1 VMPTGMPATAAPIS
15 VTLTDG
21 FHFEVAPGETVLDAA
36 IRAGAPI
43 PYSCR
48 GGTCRTCI
56 SRVVSGCVEHDPDY
70 ADELLIDAE
79 EIADGYRLLC
89 SALVYADSVLE
100 IGM

>member
-1 VMPTGMPATAAPIS
+1 MPSVAPAIATAVF

-21 FHFEVAPGETVLDAA
+21 FRFEVAPGETVLDAA
-36 IRAGAPI
+36 IRTGAPI

-56 SRVVSGCVEHDPDY
+56 SRVISGCIEHDSEY
-70 ADELLIDAE
+70 AEDLLIDDDEVA
-79 EIADGYRLLC
+79 AGYRLLC

-100 IGM
+100 VGM

>member
-1 VMPTGMPATAAPIS
+1 MSSGAPVAPIAVL

-21 FHFEVAPGETVLDAA
+21 FRFEVAPGEVVLDAA
-36 IRAGAPI
+36 IRAGAPV

-56 SRVVSGCVEHDPDY
+56 SRVISGCVEHDPDY
-70 ADELLIDAE
+70 ADELLIDADE
-79 EIADGYRLLC
+79 VADGYRLLC

-100 IGM
+100 VGM

>member
-1 VMPTGMPATAAPIS
+1 MSTGAPAIPPAVF

-21 FHFEVAPGETVLDAA
+21 FRFEVAPGEVVLDAA
-36 IRAGAPI
+36 IRASAPI

-70 ADELLIDAE
+70 ADDLLIEAE

-100 IGM
+100 VGM

>member
-1 VMPTGMPATAAPIS
+1 MSSGAPVAPTAVFVILS
-15 VTLTDG
+15 DG
-21 FHFEVAPGETVLDAA
+21 FRFEVAPGEVVLDAA

-56 SRVVSGCVEHDPDY
+56 SRVISGCVEHDPDY
-70 ADELLIDAE
+70 ADDLLIDAD

-89 SALVYADSVLE
+89 SALVYADSILE
-100 IGM
+100 VGM

>member
-1 VMPTGMPATAAPIS
+1 MSSGAPATPTAVF
-15 VTLTDG
+15 VTLTNG
-21 FHFEVAPGETVLDAA
+21 FRFEVAPGEVVLDAA

-56 SRVVSGCVEHDPDY
+56 SRVISGCVEHDPDY
-70 ADELLIDAE
+70 ADDLLIDAD

-100 IGM
+100 VGM